1 MQTFPAFG
9 AGQARAAGWRLEKHR
24 RRGAIQEN
32 EMSLKERLGLNGA
45 PLYVMDGNAFLFRG
59 YFANAGMTRS
69 DGFPTGALHIVGRVL
84 LKLLREER
92 PEHFVFVMDGH
103 GRHFRHEI
111 FPAYKANRPTP
122 PEGLVAQIE
131 PLQDMVRALGMKVVV
146 SEGCEA
152 DDCIASLASRY
163 AGERPVVIIGMDK
176 DLRQC
181 LAPGVVM
188 WDPASREEK
197 IITLES
203 FRRETGLEP
212 SQWPDVQALIGDSS
226 DNVPGVKGIGEKTAE
241 KLFRDFKNLED
252 VRDRMADVPPSV
264 RRKLEG
270 NEEAMFLYRDLTR
283 LHTDCCAHTLEE
295 MAVRPLD
302 RQKARTFLREF
313 EMNFLL
319 RELDSL
325 VRQGIVASTGEE
337 EQAPA
342 PGTRAGRQLSL
353 FDVAPAVPAM
363 ESVEDASALPSCAG
377 REAAVTPAPAVG
389 GFHGAGLCVAVR
401 TPSGVKETL
410 FSGDPRALA
419 AWAGEASLLVTPDM
433 KRLLHGHRAFGTI
446 APARCFDLGL
456 AAYLLAPEDRDYG
469 WPSLSARHAE
479 RSGLPMERPAS
490 MALSLYDD
498 MVKRLEHDGLLP
510 LLRDM
515 EMPLIP
521 VLASMEDAGIT
532 IDRQALRQFLDEVQE
547 ELDALTLRIYK
558 EAGQEFNIRSA
569 QQIGEILFK
578 KLGLATARSTKGGQA
593 STSQAVL
600 EKLSGKHPVVDALLE
615 FRKLEK
621 MRSTYLEPLPRLA
634 GPDSR
639 IHTTF
644 NQTATATGRLS
655 SSNPNL
661 QNIPVRGDLGRRMRT
676 CFTAGPG
683 MSLVS
688 ADYSQVELRVL
699 AHYSQ
704 DPTLLSAFRNGEDIH
719 TRTAALL
726 YDVDP
731 SQIGPDERRR
741 AKTINFGLIYGMGA
755 RKLGQDLGIPLSEAR
770 MFIERYF
777 ARFAH
782 IKEFFDSVEEEARK
796 NGYVT
801 TISGRRR
808 PLPDMLSQ
816 SGQARALAERQAV
829 NTLIQGSAADLIK
842 FAMLAV
848 YRDEELRRRKA
859 RLLLQIH
866 DELIVEAPE
875 AEAQAVASRLAA
887 LMTDTSA
894 WGMEL
899 RVPLVADAG
908 VGHNWGEAH

>member
-1 MQTFPAFG
+1 
-9 AGQARAAGWRLEKHR
+9 
-24 RRGAIQEN
+24 
-32 EMSLKERLGLNGA
+32 MSLKERLSLSEA

-59 YFANAGMTRS
+59 YFANAAMTRS

-84 LKLLREER
+84 LKLFREEK
-92 PEHFVFVMDGH
+92 PEYFAFVMDGH
-103 GRHFRHEI
+103 GKHFRHEI
-111 FPAYKANRPTP
+111 FPAYKINRPTP
-122 PEGLVAQIE
+122 PEGLLSQIE
-131 PLQDMVRALGMKVVV
+131 PLQNMVRALGMKVVI
-146 SEGCEA
+146 SQGCEA
-152 DDCIASLASRY
+152 DDCIASLASQY
-163 AGERPVVIIGMDK
+163 AGQRPVVIIGMDK

-197 IITLES
+197 IITLDS
-203 FRRETGLEP
+203 FRAETGLEP
-212 SQWPDVQALIGDSS
+212 SQWPDVQALIGDSA

-252 VRDRMADVPPSV
+252 VLSRIDAVPPSV
-264 RRKLEG
+264 RKKLQGSED
-270 NEEAMFLYRDLTR
+270 AVFLYRSLTR
-283 LHTDCCAHTLEE
+283 LHTDCCALTLEDLK
-295 MAVRPLD
+295 VRALKT
-302 RQKARTFLREF
+302 QKARTFLREF

-325 VRQGIVASTGEE
+325 IRQGIIAAAEEE
-337 EQAPA
+337 EQIPA
-342 PGTRAGRQLSL
+342 SAGRQLSL
-353 FDVAPAVPAM
+353 FEAQPSLPSM
-363 ESVEDASALPSCAG
+363 ESVNEVSALFSCTG
-377 REAAVTPAPAVG
+377 REVSITPAPAAG
-389 GFHGAGLCVAVR
+389 GVHSALFCVAVR
-401 TPSGVKETL
+401 TPSSVAEVL
-410 FSGDPRALA
+410 FSGNPGDLA
-419 AWAGEASLLVTPDM
+419 AWASKASLLIMPDM
-433 KRLLHGHRAFGTI
+433 KRMLHTHKAFS
-446 APARCFDLGL
+446 ALSPARCFDLSL
-456 AAYLLAPEDRDYG
+456 AAYLLAPEDRDYS

-479 RSGLPMERPAS
+479 KSGLPLTRPAS
-490 MALSLYDD
+490 IAFSLYDN
-498 MVKRLEHDGLLP
+498 MLKRLERDGLLR
-510 LLRDM
+510 LLKDV
-515 EMPLIP
+515 EMPLVP

-547 ELDALTLRIYK
+547 DLHKLTMRIYK

-578 KLGLATARSTKGGQA
+578 KLGLAASSSTKGGQA
-593 STSQAVL
+593 STSQSVL
-600 EKLSGKHPVVDALLE
+600 EKLSGKHPVVDTLLE

-634 GPDSR
+634 GADSR

-676 CFTAGPG
+676 CFTAGKG
-683 MSLVS
+683 MQLIS

-726 YDVDP
+726 HNMNP

-782 IKEFFDSVEEEARK
+782 IKEFFDRVENDARK

-829 NTLIQGSAADLIK
+829 NTLIQGSAADIIK

-848 YRDEELRRRKA
+848 FADEDLRRRKA

-866 DELIVEAPE
+866 DELIVEAPKD
-875 AEAQAVASRLAA
+875 EAQAVAARLAD
-887 LMTDTSA
+887 LMADTSA
-894 WGMEL
+894 WGMEF
-899 RVPLVADAG
+899 RVPLVVEAG
-908 VGHNWGEAH
+908 VGHSWGDAH

>member
-1 MQTFPAFG
+1 MRQIFL
-9 AGQARAAGWRLEKHR
+9 QEK
-24 RRGAIQEN
+24 A
-32 EMSLKERLGLNGA
+32 MSLKQRLGFTEE

-59 YFANAGMTRS
+59 FFANASMSRS
-69 DGFPTGALHIVGRVL
+69 DGFPTGALYIVGRVL

-92 PEHFVFVMDGH
+92 PSHFAFVMDGH
-103 GRHFRHEI
+103 GPHFRHEI
-111 FPAYKANRPTP
+111 FPAYKANRPVP
-122 PEGLVAQIE
+122 PEGLIAQIE
-131 PLQDMVRALGMKVVV
+131 PLRKLVRVLGMKVVV

-163 AGERPVVIIGMDK
+163 GGERPVVIVGVDK

-181 LAPGVVM
+181 LTPNVVM
-188 WDPASREEK
+188 WDPAAREEK
-197 IITLES
+197 LVTLDS
-203 FRRETGLEP
+203 FREETGLEP
-212 SQWPDVQALIGDSS
+212 EQWPDVQALIGDSS

-241 KLFRDFKNLED
+241 KLFREFRSLED
-252 VRDRMADVPPSV
+252 VRDRMAEVPPAI
-264 RRKLEG
+264 RKKLEG
-270 NEEAMFLYRDLTR
+270 SEEAMFLYRELTR
-283 LHTDCCAHTLEE
+283 LHTNCCSHALEE
-295 MAVRPLD
+295 LAVD
-302 RQKARTFLREF
+302 SMDGQEARIFLREF
-313 EMNFLL
+313 EMGSLL

-325 VRQGIVASTGEE
+325 IRQGIVSLAGEE
-337 EQAPA
+337 ADAA
-342 PGTRAGRQLSL
+342 PGTGASRAMARPGEQLSL
-353 FDVAPAVPAM
+353 FDAAPAVAAPEAVRDV
-363 ESVEDASALPSCAG
+363 SSLPPCRGKLVAL
-377 REAAVTPAPAVG
+377 TPAPVLNRSQE
-389 GFHGAGLCVAVR
+389 AGVCVAVQER
-401 TPSGVKETL
+401 EGERL
-410 FSGDPRALA
+410 FNGDMRALVE
-419 AWAGEASLLVTPDM
+419 WASGASLMITPDL
-433 KRLLHGHRAFGTI
+433 KRLLHSHAAWGTL
-446 APARCFDLGL
+446 APERCFDLGL

-479 RSGLPMERPAS
+479 KSGLPMERPAEL
-490 MALSLYDD
+490 ALSLYGD

-510 LLRDM
+510 LLRDV

-532 IDRQALRQFLDEVQE
+532 IDRKALKDFLDEVQA
-547 ELDALTLRIYK
+547 ELDRLTERIYK
-558 EAGQEFNIRSA
+558 EAGEVFNIRSA

-578 KLGLATARSTKGGQA
+578 KLGLSAARSTKGGQA

-600 EKLSGKHPVVDALLE
+600 EKLSGEHPVVDALLE

-634 GPDSR
+634 GADGR
-639 IHTTF
+639 IHTTL

-661 QNIPVRGDLGRRMRT
+661 QNIPVRGDLGRRMRA

-683 MSLVS
+683 HRLIS

-726 YDVDP
+726 HDVEP
-731 SQIGPDERRR
+731 SQIGPDERRK

-755 RKLGQDLGIPLSEAR
+755 RKLAQDLGIPMAEAR

-782 IKEFFDSVEEEARK
+782 IKEFFDRVEESAREL
-796 NGYVT
+796 GYVT
-801 TISGRRR
+801 TLSGRRR
-808 PLPDMLSQ
+808 PLPDMRSQ

-842 FAMLAV
+842 FAMLSVHKDA
-848 YRDEELRRRKA
+848 ELRRMKA

-866 DELIVEAPE
+866 DELIVEVPE
-875 AEAQAVASRLAA
+875 ERARDAAGRLAG

-894 WGMEL
+894 WGIHL

-908 VGHNWGEAH
+908 IGSNWGEAH

>member
-1 MQTFPAFG
+1 
-9 AGQARAAGWRLEKHR
+9 
-24 RRGAIQEN
+24 
-32 EMSLKERLGLNGA
+32 MSLKQRLGFTKE

-59 YFANAGMTRS
+59 FFANSSMSRS

-92 PEHFVFVMDGH
+92 PKHFVFIMDGH
-103 GRHFRHEI
+103 GKHFRHDI
-111 FPAYKANRPTP
+111 FPAYKANRPP
-122 PEGLVAQIE
+122 APEGLVMQIE
-131 PLQDMVRALGMKVVV
+131 PLQNLVRALGMKVLV
-146 SEGCEA
+146 SDGCEA
-152 DDCIASLASRY
+152 DDCIASLAAKYGS
-163 AGERPVVIIGMDK
+163 ERPVVIIGMDK

-181 LAPGVVM
+181 LSPEVVM

-197 IITLES
+197 LLTLDS
-203 FRRETGLEP
+203 FRAETGLEP
-212 SQWPDVQALIGDSS
+212 SQWPDVQALIGDTA

-241 KLFRDFKNLED
+241 KLFRDFRSLED
-252 VRDRMADVPPSV
+252 VRDRMAEVPPSI
-264 RRKLEG
+264 RKKLEG
-270 NEEAMFLYRDLTR
+270 NEEAMFLYRELTR
-283 LHTDCCAHTLEE
+283 LHTDCCAQPLEE
-295 MAVRPLD
+295 LAVEPLD
-302 RQKARTFLREF
+302 RQHARTFLREF
-313 EMNFLL
+313 EMNSLL

-325 VRQGIVASTGEE
+325 MRQGVVAFQGEAE
-337 EQAPA
+337 EGSGAAA
-342 PGTRAGRQLSL
+342 PGARTARQLSL
-353 FDVAPAVPAM
+353 FDEPAPVPAM
-363 ESVEDASALPSCAG
+363 NDVQDASRLPACAG
-377 REAAVTPAPAVG
+377 LMVAVTPAPVVNRSQS
-389 GFHGAGLCVAVR
+389 HGLCVAVR
-401 TPSGVKETL
+401 KGSDVEESL
-410 FSGDPRALA
+410 YSGDSRALV
-419 AWAGEASLLVTPDM
+419 AWASAASLVVTPDM
-433 KRLLHGHRAFGTI
+433 KRLLHAHPAWGTI
-446 APARCFDLGL
+446 SPSRCFDLGL

-479 RSGLPMERPAS
+479 KSGLPMERPAS
-490 MALSLYDD
+490 IALSLYDD
-498 MVKRLEHDGLLP
+498 MVKRLEHDGLLR
-510 LLRDM
+510 LLHDM

-521 VLASMEDAGIT
+521 VLVSMENAGIT
-532 IDRQALRQFLDEVQE
+532 IDKAALRDFLDEVQT
-547 ELDALTLRIYK
+547 ELDALTERIYQ
-558 EAGQEFNIRSA
+558 EAGQQFNIRSA

-578 KLGLATARSTKGGQA
+578 KLGLAAAKATKGGQA

-600 EKLSGKHPVVDALLE
+600 EKRSGQHPVVDALLE

-661 QNIPVRGDLGRRMRT
+661 QNIPVRGELGRRMRT

-683 MSLVS
+683 MKLIS

-726 YDVDP
+726 FDVDP
-731 SQIGPDERRR
+731 AQIGPDQRRR

-782 IKEFFDSVEEEARK
+782 IKEFFDSVEQEARK

-801 TISGRRR
+801 TLSGRRR

-842 FAMLAV
+842 LAMLSV
-848 YRDEELRRRKA
+848 YNDGELRRMKA
-859 RLLLQIH
+859 RMLLQIH

-875 AEAQAVASRLAA
+875 ENAEAAASRLAS

-894 WGMEL
+894 WGLEL
-899 RVPLVADAG
+899 HVPLVADAG
-908 VGHNWGEAH
+908 VGRNWGEAH

>member
-1 MQTFPAFG
+1 
-9 AGQARAAGWRLEKHR
+9 
-24 RRGAIQEN
+24 
-32 EMSLKERLGLNGA
+32 MSLKQRLGFTEE

-59 YFANAGMTRS
+59 FFANSSMSRS

-92 PEHFVFVMDGH
+92 PKHFVFIMDGH
-103 GRHFRHEI
+103 GKHFRHDI
-111 FPAYKANRPTP
+111 FPAYKANRPSA
-122 PEGLVAQIE
+122 PEGLVMQIE
-131 PLQDMVRALGMKVVV
+131 PLQNLVRALGMKVLV
-146 SEGCEA
+146 SDGCEA
-152 DDCIASLASRY
+152 DDCIASLAAKYGSQ
-163 AGERPVVIIGMDK
+163 RPVVIIGMDK

-181 LAPGVVM
+181 LSPEVVM

-197 IITLES
+197 LLTLDS
-203 FRRETGLEP
+203 FRAETGLEP
-212 SQWPDVQALIGDSS
+212 SQWPDVQALIGDTS

-241 KLFRDFKNLED
+241 KLFRDFRSLED
-252 VRDRMADVPPSV
+252 VRDRMAEVPPSI
-264 RRKLEG
+264 RKKLEG
-270 NEEAMFLYRDLTR
+270 NEEAMFLYRELTR
-283 LHTDCCAHTLEE
+283 LHTDCCAQPLEE
-295 MAVRPLD
+295 LAVEPLD
-302 RQKARTFLREF
+302 RQHARTFLREF
-313 EMNFLL
+313 EMNSLL

-325 VRQGIVASTGEE
+325 MRQGVVAFQGEAE
-337 EQAPA
+337 DVSGAVA
-342 PGTRAGRQLSL
+342 PGARTARQLSL
-353 FDVAPAVPAM
+353 FDEPAPVPAM
-363 ESVEDASALPSCAG
+363 DDVQDASRLPVCAG
-377 REAAVTPAPAVG
+377 LMVAVTPAPVVNRSQS
-389 GFHGAGLCVAVR
+389 HGLCVAVR
-401 TPSGVKETL
+401 KGSDVEESL
-410 FSGDPRALA
+410 YSGDARALV
-419 AWAGEASLLVTPDM
+419 AWASAASLVVTPDM
-433 KRLLHGHRAFGTI
+433 KRLLHAHPAWGTI
-446 APARCFDLGL
+446 SPSRCFDLGL

-479 RSGLPMERPAS
+479 KSGLPMERPAS
-490 MALSLYDD
+490 IALSLYDD
-498 MVKRLEHDGLLP
+498 MVKRLEHDGLLR
-510 LLRDM
+510 LLHDM

-521 VLASMEDAGIT
+521 VLVSMENAGIT
-532 IDRQALRQFLDEVQE
+532 IDKAALRDFLDEVQT
-547 ELDALTLRIYK
+547 ELDALTERIYQ
-558 EAGQEFNIRSA
+558 EAGQQFNIRSA

-578 KLGLATARSTKGGQA
+578 KLGLAAAKSTKGGQA

-600 EKLSGKHPVVDALLE
+600 EKLSGQHPVVDALLE

-683 MSLVS
+683 MKLIS

-726 YDVDP
+726 FDVDP
-731 SQIGPDERRR
+731 AQIGPDQRRR

-782 IKEFFDSVEEEARK
+782 IKEFFDSVEQEARK

-801 TISGRRR
+801 TLSGRRR

-842 FAMLAV
+842 LAMLSV
-848 YRDEELRRRKA
+848 YNDGELRRMKA
-859 RLLLQIH
+859 RMLLQIH

-875 AEAQAVASRLAA
+875 ENAEAAASRLAS

-894 WGMEL
+894 WGL
-899 RVPLVADAG
+899 DLHVPLVADAG
-908 VGHNWGEAH
+908 VGRNWGEAH

>member
-1 MQTFPAFG
+1 M
-9 AGQARAAGWRLEKHR
+9 
-24 RRGAIQEN
+24 QEN
-32 EMSLKERLGLNGA
+32 EMSLKERLGLSGE

-59 YFANAGMTRS
+59 YFANAGMSRS

-92 PEHFVFVMDGH
+92 PGHFVFVMDGH

-122 PEGLVAQIE
+122 PEELIAQIE
-131 PLQDMVRALGMKVVV
+131 PLQNMVRALGMKVIV

-152 DDCIASLASRY
+152 DDCIASLVARY
-163 AGERPVVIIGMDK
+163 AKERPVVIIGMDK

-212 SQWPDVQALIGDSS
+212 SQWPDVQALIGDTA

-241 KLFRDFKNLED
+241 KLFRDFRSLED
-252 VRDRMADVPPSV
+252 VRDRMAEVPPAI

-270 NEEAMFLYRDLTR
+270 NEEAMFLYRELTR
-283 LHTDCCAHTLEE
+283 LHTDCCSHTLEE
-295 MAVRPLD
+295 LAVQPLN
-302 RQKARTFLREF
+302 KAEARTFLREF

-325 VRQGIVASTGEE
+325 VRQGIVTASGDEE
-337 EQAPA
+337 EAPA
-342 PGTRAGRQLSL
+342 QGARASRQLSL
-353 FDVAPAVPAM
+353 FDVEPAVPAM
-363 ESVEDASALPSCAG
+363 ESASDASALPACAG
-377 REAAVTPAPAVG
+377 RDVAVTAAPVVR
-389 GFHGAGLCVAVR
+389 GFQTQGFCVAVR

-410 FSGDPRALA
+410 FSGDSRALA
-419 AWAGEASLLVTPDM
+419 AWAADSSLLVTPDM
-433 KRLLHGHRAFGTI
+433 KRLLHTHRAFGTLP
-446 APARCFDLGL
+446 AARCFDLGL
-456 AAYLLAPEDRDYG
+456 AAYLLAPEDRDYS

-479 RSGLPMERPAS
+479 KSGLPMERPATL
-490 MALSLYDD
+490 ALSLYDD
-498 MVKRLEHDGLLP
+498 MVKRLERDGLLR
-510 LLRDM
+510 LLREM

-532 IDRQALRQFLDEVQE
+532 IDRNALKAFLDEVQR
-547 ELDALTLRIYK
+547 ELDELTARIYK
-558 EAGQEFNIRSA
+558 EAGCEFNIRSA
-569 QQIGEILFK
+569 QQIGEVLFK
-578 KLGLATARSTKGGQA
+578 RLGLAAAKSTKGGQA

-726 YDVDP
+726 HDVDP
-731 SQIGPDERRR
+731 SQIGPDERRK
-741 AKTINFGLIYGMGA
+741 AKTINFGLIYGMGPS
-755 RKLGQDLGIPLSEAR
+755 KLGQDLGIPLSEAR

-777 ARFAH
+777 TRFSH
-782 IKEFFDSVEEEARK
+782 IKEFFDGVEAEARR

-801 TISGRRR
+801 TLSGRRR
-808 PLPDMLSQ
+808 PLPNIVSQ

-848 YRDEELRRRKA
+848 HNDAELRRRKA

-866 DELIVEAPE
+866 DELIVEVPE
-875 AEAQAVASRLAA
+875 GEAQAVAARLAA

-894 WGMEL
+894 WGITL
-899 RVPLVADAG
+899 HVPLVADAG

>member
-1 MQTFPAFG
+1 
-9 AGQARAAGWRLEKHR
+9 
-24 RRGAIQEN
+24 
-32 EMSLKERLGLNGA
+32 MSLKQRLGFTEE

-59 YFANAGMTRS
+59 YFANAAMSRS

-92 PEHFVFVMDGH
+92 PRHFAFIMDGH
-103 GRHFRHEI
+103 GRHFRHDI
-111 FPAYKANRPTP
+111 FPAYKANRPP
-122 PEGLVAQIE
+122 APEELIMQIE
-131 PLQDMVRALGMKVVV
+131 PLQNLVRALGMKVVV

-152 DDCIASLASRY
+152 DDCIASLAAAY
-163 AGERPVVIIGMDK
+163 GGQRPVVIIGMDK

-181 LAPGVVM
+181 LSPGVVM

-197 IITLES
+197 LVTLDS
-203 FRRETGLEP
+203 FRSETGLEP
-212 SQWPDVQALIGDSS
+212 SQWPDVQALIGDTS

-241 KLFRDFKNLED
+241 KLFRDFRSLED
-252 VRDRMADVPPSV
+252 VRDRMAEVPPSI
-264 RRKLEG
+264 RKKLEG
-270 NEEAMFLYRDLTR
+270 NEEAMFLYRELTR
-283 LHTDCCAHTLEE
+283 LHTDCCTQSLAELEVAP
-295 MAVRPLD
+295 MD
-302 RQKARTFLREF
+302 RQHARTFLREF
-313 EMNFLL
+313 EMNSLL

-325 VRQGIVASTGEE
+325 IRQGIVATTGEE
-337 EQAPA
+337 SAETEEGRPA
-342 PGTRAGRQLSL
+342 SRAGRQLSL
-353 FDVAPAVPAM
+353 FDAVPAAPAM
-363 ESVEDASALPSCAG
+363 DEVEDITRLGSCSG
-377 REAAVTPAPAVG
+377 LVVAVTPAPVVNRSQSR
-389 GFHGAGLCVAVR
+389 GLCVAVR
-401 TPSGVKETL
+401 GKKGGKEVL
-410 FSGDPRALA
+410 FSGDSRALA
-419 AWAGEASLLVTPDM
+419 AWAAEASLMVTPDM
-433 KRLLHGHRAFGTI
+433 KRLLHAHPAWGTL
-446 APARCFDLGL
+446 APGRCFDLGL

-469 WPSLSARHAE
+469 WPSLSARQAE
-479 RSGLPMERPAS
+479 KSGLPMERPAAL
-490 MALSLYDD
+490 ALSLYDD
-498 MVKRLEHDGLLP
+498 MVKRLEHDGLLR

-521 VLASMEDAGIT
+521 VLASMENAGIT
-532 IDRQALRQFLDEVQE
+532 IDKAALKVFLDEVQT
-547 ELDALTLRIYK
+547 ELDALTARIYQ

-569 QQIGEILFK
+569 QQIGEVLFK
-578 KLGLATARSTKGGQA
+578 KLGLSAAKSTKGGQA

-600 EKLSGKHPVVDALLE
+600 EKLSGEHPVVDALLE

-661 QNIPVRGDLGRRMRT
+661 QNIPVRGDMGRRMRT

-683 MSLVS
+683 MKLIS

-731 SQIGPDERRR
+731 SQIGPDERRK

-770 MFIERYF
+770 MFMERYF

-782 IKEFFDSVEEEARK
+782 IKEFFDAVEVEARR

-801 TISGRRR
+801 TLSGRRR
-808 PLPDMLSQ
+808 PLPDMLSH

-848 YRDEELRRRKA
+848 YHDATLRRMKA
-859 RLLLQIH
+859 KLLLQIH
-866 DELIVEAPE
+866 DELIVEVPE
-875 AEAQAVASRLAA
+875 QHAEEAASRLAA

-899 RVPLVADAG
+899 HVPLVADAG
-908 VGHNWGEAH
+908 IGSNWGEAH

>member
-1 MQTFPAFG
+1 
-9 AGQARAAGWRLEKHR
+9 
-24 RRGAIQEN
+24 
-32 EMSLKERLGLNGA
+32 MSLKQRLGFTEE

-59 YFANAGMTRS
+59 FFANSGMSRS

-92 PEHFVFVMDGH
+92 PKHFAFIMDGH
-103 GRHFRHEI
+103 GKHFRHEI
-111 FPAYKANRPTP
+111 FPAYKANRPP
-122 PEGLVAQIE
+122 APEGLVMQIE
-131 PLQDMVRALGMKVVV
+131 PLQNLVRALGMKVLV
-146 SEGCEA
+146 SDGCEA
-152 DDCIASLASRY
+152 DDCIASLAARY
-163 AGERPVVIIGMDK
+163 GTERPVVIIGMDK

-181 LAPGVVM
+181 LSPGVVM

-197 IITLES
+197 LVTLQS
-203 FRRETGLEP
+203 FREETGLEP
-212 SQWPDVQALIGDSS
+212 GQWPDVQALIGDTA

-241 KLFRDFKNLED
+241 KLFREFRDLED
-252 VRDRMADVPPSV
+252 VRDRMAQVPPAI
-264 RRKLEG
+264 RKKLEG
-270 NEEAMFLYRDLTR
+270 NEDAMFLYRDLTR
-283 LHTDCCAHTLEE
+283 LRTDCCAETLDAFSVEPME
-295 MAVRPLD
+295 
-302 RQKARTFLREF
+302 RQGARTFLREF
-313 EMNFLL
+313 EMNSLL

-325 VRQGIVASTGEE
+325 MRQGIVAFRGETE
-337 EQAPA
+337 DENSGAVSV
-342 PGTRAGRQLSL
+342 RAERQLSL
-353 FDVAPAVPAM
+353 FDEPPAAPVM
-363 ESVEDASALPSCAG
+363 DEVEDPSRLPFCVGLAV
-377 REAAVTPAPAVG
+377 AVTPAPVVNRAQKG
-389 GFHGAGLCVAVR
+389 GLCVAVR
-401 TPSGVKETL
+401 DGSELRESL
-410 FSGDPRALA
+410 FVGDDRALA
-419 AWAGEASLLVTPDM
+419 AWASASSLMITPDM
-433 KRLLHGHRAFGTI
+433 KRLLHRHASWGTL
-446 APARCFDLGL
+446 APSRCFDLGL

-479 RSGLPMERPAS
+479 KSGLPMERPAAI
-490 MALSLYDD
+490 ALSLYDD
-498 MVKRLEHDGLLP
+498 MVKRLEHDGLLK

-532 IDRQALRQFLDEVQE
+532 IDKNALKAFLDEVQT
-547 ELDALTLRIYK
+547 ELDALTARIYK

-578 KLGLATARSTKGGQA
+578 KLGLAAAKSTKGGQA

-600 EKLSGKHPVVDALLE
+600 EKLSGQHPVVDALLE

-661 QNIPVRGDLGRRMRT
+661 QNIPVRGDLGRRMRA

-683 MSLVS
+683 MKLIS

-704 DPTLLSAFRNGEDIH
+704 DPTLLAAFRNGEDIH

-726 YDVDP
+726 FDADP
-731 SQIGPDERRR
+731 SQIGPDQRRR

-777 ARFAH
+777 TRFAH
-782 IKEFFDSVEEEARK
+782 IKEFFDSVEKEARG

-801 TISGRRR
+801 TLSGRRR

-848 YRDEELRRRKA
+848 YNDADLRRMKA
-859 RLLLQIH
+859 RMLLQIH
-866 DELIVEAPE
+866 DELIVEVPE
-875 AEAQAVASRLAA
+875 KDAEAAAVRLAA

-894 WGMEL
+894 WGVEL

-908 VGHNWGEAH
+908 IGRNWGEAH